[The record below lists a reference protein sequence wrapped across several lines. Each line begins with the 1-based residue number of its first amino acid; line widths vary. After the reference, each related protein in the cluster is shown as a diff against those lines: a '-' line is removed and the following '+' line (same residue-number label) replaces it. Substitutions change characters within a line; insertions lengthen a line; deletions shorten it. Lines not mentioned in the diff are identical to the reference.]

1 MFKISILYLILILP
15 ITIYI
20 IQNFLL
26 LEKEIILEG
35 QIIFLDRIPHHAL
48 IDNWFSYKDVFSLLL
63 YFTFLIL
70 MNKKNLFFI
79 PFLIFG
85 FLSLSLSLL
94 QFFLESKSL
103 ALAFPWRSSVFL
115 IPLSSMIIIS
125 FL

>member
-1 MFKISILYLILILP
+1 MILP

-63 YFTFLIL
+63 YFTSLIL
-70 MNKKNLFFI
+70 MNKKSRLFI

-85 FLSLSLSLL
+85 FLSLSL
-94 QFFLESKSL
+94 
-103 ALAFPWRSSVFL
+103 
-115 IPLSSMIIIS
+115 
-125 FL
+125 